1 MQSDISRCGC
11 IDLTALSGVPAD
23 AIEIGED
30 FLVCFESLLTELFVN
45 LVTDFL
51 ALDMC
56 ETDLNSVDN
65 VQGAALLLTKKATNH
80 SIVCVLSH
88 LIFGSSQMI

>member
-51 ALDMC
+51 ALDMR
-56 ETDLNSVDN
+56 ETDLNCIDN
-65 VQGAALLLTKKATNH
+65 IQGASLLLSKKATND
-80 SIVCVLSH
+80 SIVSVLSH
-88 LIFGSSQMI
+88 LVLCSG